1 MNTWVFVRMQVRISL
16 GEKPSVQLLGLVW
29 QIQVQFLKK
38 LPNCFP
44 KWLQHLTRLS
54 VNSFFI
60 CNLTL
65 KLKSFLVILNPA
77 LNKKNKL
84 YVSSLYA

>member
-1 MNTWVFVRMQVRISL
+1 MNIHTWVFVQMQVCISL
-16 GEKPSVQLLGLVW
+16 GEKPSVQLLGAIW
-29 QIQVQFLKK
+29 HIQVSFLKK

-44 KWLQHLTRLS
+44 
-54 VNSFFI
+54 NAEFFI

-84 YVSSLYA
+84 YVSSPYA